1 MPLYVGSRL
10 VMHSCLN
17 PMQSHPHV
25 KDALIAVQKSLDN
38 STLAILQR
46 EVTGAIENQRQSKLE
61 IRAQAATKL
70 FSPFAFFIAAI
81 AMRCAYH
88 RHPLSQ
94 SGRWRSA
101 WDAALAVL
109 MSATP
114 CPLAIG
120 VPVAFLSGLACSAR
134 MGMTIK
140 NGSALET
147 LARATTVVLDK
158 TGTLTEGRLAVVA
171 HHHYSAPPAI
181 DMWYP
186 AFDASVYSDPASMRS
201 EDIEG
206 SPRRF
211 SNGTAP
217 DTPLGRS
224 VLQQSNTETGITL
237 SQAQALACVAAV
249 ERVSRCDHHHH
260 YTHTHTAHPR

>member
-134 MGMTIK
+134 MGVWFV
-140 NGSALET
+140 S
-147 LARATTVVLDK
+147 VPS
-158 TGTLTEGRLAVVA
+158 LTPHPV
-171 HHHYSAPPAI
+171 
-181 DMWYP
+181 
-186 AFDASVYSDPASMRS
+186 
-201 EDIEG
+201 
-206 SPRRF
+206 
-211 SNGTAP
+211 
-217 DTPLGRS
+217 
-224 VLQQSNTETGITL
+224 
-237 SQAQALACVAAV
+237 CV
-249 ERVSRCDHHHH
+249 RCDLCRCSVDRAQFAMCFVLLPHR
-260 YTHTHTAHPR
+260 ACGMDRD